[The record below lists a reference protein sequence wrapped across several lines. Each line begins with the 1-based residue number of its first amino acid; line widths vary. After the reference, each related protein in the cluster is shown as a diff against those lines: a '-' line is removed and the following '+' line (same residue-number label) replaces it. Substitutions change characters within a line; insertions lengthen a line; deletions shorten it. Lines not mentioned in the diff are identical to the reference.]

1 MRLSRASSARL
12 VIAGAAVLTAV
23 AGSAI
28 AGSAVAFGSTA
39 ANIGSASSVSSASHA
54 SDPGT
59 LIVHPAADHVH
70 GAFMA
75 PVPFSDAQCEA
86 VFAID
91 CYVPDQI
98 EAAYNLPALYSRG
111 INGKGRTIVVVDAY
125 GSPAIADD
133 LLQFDQY
140 LGLGTPPLRIVRV
153 GHVPTFDSGNADMVG
168 WAGETT
174 LDVEYA
180 HAGAP
185 AAKIVLVEVAQ
196 EDLQHLALAV
206 RYAVQHKLGDVI
218 SLSWG
223 APEQALGRNFVSSY
237 SSIFSQ
243 AASSHITIVASSGD
257 SGASGQD
264 NNGNYY
270 HHRVASWPATSPFVT
285 AVGGT
290 RLNLNASG
298 ARNGLDTAWND
309 TYSTAVNDFFFGN
322 DGPSPLAT
330 GGGKSAYYGRPGY
343 QNGVGSVTG
352 GQRGIPDI
360 SMSASC
366 SVAVNVF
373 ETFTGGQGGWTASC
387 GTSESA
393 PMFAAIVALAAQ
405 VAGHS
410 LGLINPALYALAAGH
425 AAGIVPVASGNNTVS
440 FSGVTVHGYSV
451 RRSYNLVTGLGTVN
465 GQDLVPELARSA

>member
-1 MRLSRASSARL
+1 MRLSRASSVRL
-12 VIAGAAVLTAV
+12 VVAVAAVLTVVAGSVV
-23 AGSAI
+23 AGSA
-28 AGSAVAFGSTA
+28 AALGSTA
-39 ANIGSASSVSSASHA
+39 SSASHA

-59 LIVHPAADHVH
+59 LIVHPAARHVR

-86 VFAID
+86 VFQID
-91 CYVPDQI
+91 CYVPDQV
-98 EAAYNLPALYSRG
+98 EAAYHLPALYGRG
-111 INGKGRTIVVVDAY
+111 ITGKGQTIVVIDAF
-125 GSPAIADD
+125 GSPTIADD

-140 LGLGTPPLRIVRV
+140 LGLGTPPLRIVQV
-153 GHVPTFDSGNADMVG
+153 GHVPAFDSGNADMVG
-168 WAGETT
+168 WADETT

-185 AAKIVLVEVAQ
+185 DAKIVLVEVAK

-206 RYAVQHKLGDVI
+206 RYAVQHRLGDVI

-223 APEQALGRNFVSSY
+223 EPEQALGRKFVSAY

-243 AASSHITIVASSGD
+243 AAKSHITTVASTGD

-264 NNGNYY
+264 ENGNYY
-270 HHRVASWPATSPFVT
+270 RHPVASWPATSPFVT

-298 ARNGLDTAWND
+298 ARNGLDAAWND
-309 TYSTAVNDFFFGN
+309 TYSAPVNDFFFGN
-322 DGPSPLAT
+322 DGPNPLAA

-343 QNGVGSVTG
+343 QNGVRNITG
-352 GQRGIPDI
+352 NQRGIPDI

>member
-12 VIAGAAVLTAV
+12 VVAGAAVLTAFAGGTV
-23 AGSAI
+23 AGSA
-28 AGSAVAFGSTA
+28 AAFGSTA
-39 ANIGSASSVSSASHA
+39 AHIGSAGSASHA
-54 SDPGT
+54 SDPGP
-59 LIVHPAADHVH
+59 LIVHPASDHVR

-91 CYVPDQI
+91 CYVPDQV

-111 INGKGRTIVVVDAY
+111 INGQGRTIVVVDAY
-125 GSPAIADD
+125 GSPTIADD
-133 LLQFDQY
+133 LLSFDQY
-140 LGLGTPPLRIVRV
+140 LGLGTPPLRIVQV
-153 GHVPTFDSGNADMVG
+153 GHVPTFDSSNADMVG
-168 WAGETT
+168 WAAETT

-196 EDLQHLALAV
+196 EDLQHLVLAV
-206 RYAVQHKLGDVI
+206 RYAVQHRLGDVI

-223 APEQALGRNFVSSY
+223 APEQALGRDFVSSY

-243 AASSHITIVASSGD
+243 AASRHITIVASSGD
-257 SGASGQD
+257 SGVSGQD
-264 NNGNYY
+264 DNGNYY
-270 HHRVASWPATSPFVT
+270 HHRVASWPATSPYVT

-309 TYSTAVNDFFFGN
+309 TYSTGVNDFFFGS
-322 DGPSPLAT
+322 DGPNPLAT

-343 QNGVGSVTG
+343 QKGVRSVTG

-373 ETFTGGQGGWTASC
+373 ETFTGGQGGWTANC

-440 FSGVTVHGYSV
+440 FSGATVHGYAV
-451 RRSYNLVTGLGTVN
+451 RSSYNLVTGLGTVN
-465 GQDLVPELARSA
+465 GQDLVPELAHSA

>member
-1 MRLSRASSARL
+1 MSSHPMLLSAASSARL
-12 VIAGAAVLTAV
+12 VVAAAVLTAV
-23 AGSAI
+23 AGSA
-28 AGSAVAFGSTA
+28 VALGSTA
-39 ANIGSASSVSSASHA
+39 SNASTASHA

-59 LIVHPAADHVH
+59 LVVHPAAQRVH

-86 VFAID
+86 VFRVD
-91 CYVPDQI
+91 CYVPDQV
-98 EAAYNLPALYSRG
+98 EAAYNLPALYRRG
-111 INGKGRTIVVVDAY
+111 TNGKGQTIVVVDAF
-125 GSPAIADD
+125 GSPTIADD

-140 LGLGTPPLRIVRV
+140 LGLGTPPLRIVKV
-153 GHVPTFDSGNADMVG
+153 GHVPTFNSGNGDMIG

-185 AAKIVLVEVAQ
+185 DAKIVLVEVAK
-196 EDLQHLALAV
+196 EDVQHLALAV
-206 RYAVQHKLGDVI
+206 RYAVQHKLGNVI

-223 APEQALGRNFVSSY
+223 EPEQALGRKFVSSY

-243 AASSHITIVASSGD
+243 AAKSRITILASSGD
-257 SGASGQD
+257 SGAAGQN
-264 NNGNYY
+264 NNGDYY
-270 HHRVASWPATSPFVT
+270 HQPVASWPATSPFVT

-290 RLNLNASG
+290 KLNLNASG

-309 TYSTAVNDFFFGN
+309 TYSTAVNNFFFGN
-322 DGPSPLAT
+322 DGPNPLAT
-330 GGGKSAYYGRPGY
+330 GGAKSAYYGRPGY
-343 QNGVGSVTG
+343 QGGVRSIAG
-352 GQRGIPDI
+352 GQRAIPDI

-393 PMFAAIVALAAQ
+393 PMFAAIVALADQ
-405 VAGHS
+405 VAGHP
-410 LGLINPALYALAAGH
+410 LGLVNPALYALAARH
-425 AAGIVPVASGNNTVS
+425 DPGIVPVASGNNTVS
-440 FSGVTVHGYSV
+440 FSGGTVHGYSV
-451 RRSYNLVTGLGTVN
+451 RHGYNLVTGLGTVN
-465 GQDLVPELARSA
+465 GRYLVPELAHSASHL

>member
-1 MRLSRASSARL
+1 MLLSRARSAGL
-12 VIAGAAVLTAV
+12 VVAAAAVLTAV
-23 AGSAI
+23 T
-28 AGSAVAFGSTA
+28 GSAVALGSTA
-39 ANIGSASSVSSASHA
+39 GNASSVSRA
-54 SDPGT
+54 SDPGA
-59 LIVHPAADHVH
+59 IVVHPAAGQVR

-86 VFAID
+86 VFRLD
-91 CYVPDQI
+91 CFVPDQV

-111 INGKGRTIVVVDAY
+111 TTGKGQTIVVVDAF
-125 GSPAIADD
+125 GSPTIADD

-140 LGLGTPPLRIVRV
+140 LGLGTPALRIVQV
-153 GHVPTFDSGNADMVG
+153 GHVPTFNSGNGDMVG
-168 WAGETT
+168 WAAETT

-185 AAKIVLVEVAQ
+185 AAKIVLVEVAK

-206 RYAVQHKLGDVI
+206 RYAVQHKLGSVI

-223 APEQALGRNFVSSY
+223 APEQVLGRDFVSSY

-257 SGASGQD
+257 SGASGQND
-264 NNGNYY
+264 NGDFYR
-270 HHRVASWPATSPFVT
+270 HPVALWPATSPFVT

-309 TYSTAVNDFFFGN
+309 TYSTAVNNFFFGN
-322 DGPSPLAT
+322 DGPNPLAT

-343 QNGVGSVTG
+343 QSGVRGVTG
-352 GQRGIPDI
+352 SRRGIPDI

-366 SVAVNVF
+366 SVAVSVF

-393 PMFAAIVALAAQ
+393 PMFAAIVALADQ
-405 VAGHS
+405 VAGHP
-410 LGLINPALYALAAGH
+410 LGPVNPALYALAAKH
-425 AAGIVPVASGNNTVS
+425 APGIVAVASGNNTVS
-440 FSGVTVHGYSV
+440 FPGGKVHGYSV
-451 RRSYNLVTGLGTVN
+451 RHGYNLVTGLGTVN
-465 GQDLVPELARSA
+465 GKYLVPELAHAA

>member
-1 MRLSRASSARL
+1 MLLSRARSAGL
-12 VIAGAAVLTAV
+12 VVAAAAVLTAV
-23 AGSAI
+23 T
-28 AGSAVAFGSTA
+28 GSAVALGSTA
-39 ANIGSASSVSSASHA
+39 GNASSAVALGSTAGNASRA
-54 SDPGT
+54 SDPGA
-59 LIVHPAADHVH
+59 IVVHPAAGQVR

-86 VFAID
+86 VFGID
-91 CYVPDQI
+91 CFVPDQV

-111 INGKGRTIVVVDAY
+111 TTGKGQTIVVVDAF
-125 GSPAIADD
+125 GSPTIADD
-133 LLQFDQY
+133 LLQFDQN
-140 LGLGTPPLRIVRV
+140 LGLGTPALRIVQV
-153 GHVPTFDSGNADMVG
+153 GHVPTFNSGNGDMVG
-168 WAGETT
+168 WAAETT

-185 AAKIVLVEVAQ
+185 AAKIVLVEVAK

-206 RYAVQHKLGDVI
+206 RYAVQHKLGRVI

-223 APEQALGRNFVSSY
+223 APEQALGRDFVNSY

-257 SGASGQD
+257 SGAAGQD
-264 NNGNYY
+264 ENGNYY
-270 HHRVASWPATSPFVT
+270 RHPVASWPATSPFVT

-298 ARNGLDTAWND
+298 ARNSSDAAWND
-309 TYSTAVNDFFFGN
+309 TYSPAVNNFFFGN
-322 DGPSPLAT
+322 DGPNPLAT

-343 QNGVGSVTG
+343 QNGVRNIAGNK
-352 GQRGIPDI
+352 RGIPDI

-393 PMFAAIVALAAQ
+393 PMFAAIVALADQ
-405 VAGHS
+405 VAGHP
-410 LGLINPALYALAAGH
+410 LGLVNPALYALAARH
-425 AAGIVPVASGNNTVS
+425 APGIVPVASGNNTVS
-440 FSGVTVHGYSV
+440 FSGGKVHGYSV
-451 RRSYNLVTGLGTVN
+451 RHGYNLVTGLGTVN
-465 GQDLVPELARSA
+465 GRYLVPELARSA

>member
-1 MRLSRASSARL
+1 MRWSRTSSARL
-12 VIAGAAVLTAV
+12 VVAVAAVLAAV
-23 AGSAI
+23 AGSAV
-28 AGSAVAFGSTA
+28 AGRAVAFGSTA
-39 ANIGSASSVSSASHA
+39 TNIGSASSASHA

-75 PVPFSDAQCEA
+75 PVPFTDSQCEA
-86 VFAID
+86 VFGID
-91 CYVPDQI
+91 CFVPDQI
-98 EAAYNLPALYSRG
+98 EAAYNLPALYAHG
-111 INGKGRTIVVVDAY
+111 ITGKGRTIVIVDAF
-125 GSPAIADD
+125 GSPTIADD
-133 LLQFDQY
+133 LLQFDQN
-140 LGLGTPPLRIVRV
+140 LGLGTPSLRIVRV

-168 WAGETT
+168 WAAEST

-223 APEQALGRNFVSSY
+223 EPEQALGRAFVSSY

-257 SGASGQD
+257 SGVSGQN

-270 HHRVASWPATSPFVT
+270 HHPVASWPATSPFVT

-309 TYSTAVNDFFFGN
+309 TYSTAVNNFFFGN
-322 DGPSPLAT
+322 DGPNPLAT
-330 GGGKSAYYGRPGY
+330 GGAKSAYNGRPGY
-343 QNGVGSVTG
+343 QNGVRSVTG

-451 RRSYNLVTGLGTVN
+451 RHSYNLVTGLGTVN
-465 GQDLVPELARSA
+465 GQDLVPELAHSA

>member
-1 MRLSRASSARL
+1 MRLSGVRCARL
-12 VIAGAAVLTAV
+12 VVGVAAVLTAV
-23 AGSAI
+23 AGSA
-28 AGSAVAFGSTA
+28 VTLGSTA
-39 ANIGSASSVSSASHA
+39 SNASAASHAGNASHA

-59 LIVHPAADHVH
+59 LVVHPDAHVRD
-70 GAFMA
+70 GFMA

-86 VFAID
+86 VFRID
-91 CYVPDQI
+91 CYVPDQV
-98 EAAYNLPALYSRG
+98 EAAYNLPALYGRG
-111 INGKGRTIVVVDAY
+111 ITGKGQTIVVVDAF
-125 GSPAIADD
+125 GSPTIADD

-140 LGLGTPPLRIVRV
+140 LGLGTPPLRIVKV
-153 GHVPTFDSGNADMVG
+153 GHVPTFDSGNADMIG
-168 WAGETT
+168 WANETT

-185 AAKIVLVEVAQ
+185 DAKIVLVEVAKD
-196 EDLQHLALAV
+196 DLQHLALAV
-206 RYAVQHKLGDVI
+206 RYAVQHRLGDVI

-223 APEQALGRNFVSSY
+223 EPEQALGRKFVSSY

-264 NNGNYY
+264 ENGNYY
-270 HHRVASWPATSPFVT
+270 HHPVASWPATSPFVT

-290 RLNLNASG
+290 RLNLNAIG

-322 DGPSPLAT
+322 DGPNPLAT

-343 QNGVGSVTG
+343 QNGVRNVTG
-352 GQRGIPDI
+352 NQRGIPDI

-393 PMFAAIVALAAQ
+393 PMFAAIIALADQA
-405 VAGHS
+405 AGHP
-410 LGLINPALYALAAGH
+410 LGLVNPALYALAARH
-425 AAGIVPVASGNNTVS
+425 APGIVPVASGNNTVS
-440 FSGVTVHGYSV
+440 FPGGTVHGYSV
-451 RRSYNLVTGLGTVN
+451 RHGYNLVTGLGTVN
-465 GQDLVPELARSA
+465 GRYLVSELARSA

>member
-12 VIAGAAVLTAV
+12 AVAVAAVLTA
-23 AGSAI
+23 A
-28 AGSAVAFGSTA
+28 AGSAVAGSAAALGSTA
-39 ANIGSASSVSSASHA
+39 SNASHA

-59 LIVHPAADHVH
+59 LIVHPAAQDVRR
-70 GAFMA
+70 AFMA

-86 VFAID
+86 VFQID
-91 CYVPDQI
+91 CHVPDQI
-98 EAAYNLPALYSRG
+98 EAAYNLPALYGRG
-111 INGKGRTIVVVDAY
+111 ITGKGQTIVVVDAF
-125 GSPAIADD
+125 GSPTIADD

-140 LGLGTPPLRIVRV
+140 LGLGTPPLRIVKV
-153 GHVPTFDSGNADMVG
+153 GHVPTFDSGNGDMIG
-168 WAGETT
+168 WASETT

-185 AAKIVLVEVAQ
+185 DAKIVLVEVAK

-206 RYAVQHKLGDVI
+206 QYAVQHKLGDVI

-223 APEQALGRNFVSSY
+223 EPEQALGRNFVSSY

-257 SGASGQD
+257 SGAAGQD

-270 HHRVASWPATSPFVT
+270 RHPVASWPATSPFVT

-290 RLNLNASG
+290 KLNLTASG
-298 ARNGLDTAWND
+298 GRNGLDAAWND
-309 TYSTAVNDFFFGN
+309 TYSPAVNNFFFGN
-322 DGPSPLAT
+322 DGPNPLAT

-343 QNGVGSVTG
+343 QNGVRSVTG
-352 GQRGIPDI
+352 NLRGIPDI

-393 PMFAAIVALAAQ
+393 PMFAAIVALADQ
-405 VAGHS
+405 VAGHP
-410 LGLINPALYALAAGH
+410 LGLINPALYALAASH
-425 AAGIVPVASGNNTVS
+425 APGIVPVASGNNTVS
-440 FSGVTVHGYSV
+440 FSGGKVHGYSV
-451 RRSYNLVTGLGTVN
+451 RHGYNLVTGLGTVN
-465 GQDLVPELARSA
+465 GQYLVPELARSA

>member
-12 VIAGAAVLTAV
+12 AVAAAAVLAAV
-23 AGSAI
+23 AGGTVAAGTASAASN
-28 AGSAVAFGSTA
+28 AGGA
-39 ANIGSASSVSSASHA
+39 AGAGHA

-59 LIVHPAADHVH
+59 LTVHPAATSVH

-86 VFAID
+86 TFEVKCF
-91 CYVPDQI
+91 VPDQV
-98 EAAYNLPALYSRG
+98 EAAYNLPSLYKSG
-111 INGKGRTIVVVDAY
+111 INGKGRTIVVVDAF
-125 GSPAIADD
+125 GSPTIAND

-140 LGLGTPPLRIVRV
+140 LGLGTPSLRIVKV
-153 GHVPTFDSGNADMVG
+153 GKVPGFNPGNGDMVG
-168 WAGETT
+168 WAGETS

-185 AAKIVLVEVAQ
+185 AAKLVLVEVAK
-196 EDLQHLALAV
+196 ENLQQLSLGV

-223 APEQALGRNFVSSY
+223 VPEQSLGRAFINTY
-237 SSIFSQ
+237 GSIFSQ
-243 AASSHITIVASSGD
+243 AAKKHISVVVSSGD
-257 SGASGQD
+257 SGASGQGS
-264 NNGNYY
+264 NGYY
-270 HHRVASWPATSPFVT
+270 RHPVASWPATSPYVT

-290 RLNLNASG
+290 KLNLNASG
-298 ARNGLDTAWND
+298 GRNGHDAAWND
-309 TYSTAVNDFFFGN
+309 TYSSAVNNFFFG
-322 DGPSPLAT
+322 DAGPNPLAT
-330 GGGKSAYYGRPGY
+330 GGGKSAYYARPSY
-343 QNGVGSVTG
+343 QKGVRGVTG
-352 GQRGIPDI
+352 GVRGIPDI

-373 ETFTGGQGGWTASC
+373 ETYSGGQGGWTASC

-393 PMFAAIVALAAQ
+393 PMFAAIVALADQ
-405 VAGHS
+405 KAGRS
-410 LGLINPALYALAAGH
+410 LGLINPALYALAARH

-451 RRSYNLVTGLGTVN
+451 KKGYNLVTGLGSVN
-465 GQDLVPELARSA
+465 GKLFVPELAQAA

>member
-1 MRLSRASSARL
+1 MRLSRASSSWL
-12 VIAGAAVLTAV
+12 VVAVAAVLTAV
-23 AGSAI
+23 AGGA
-28 AGSAVAFGSTA
+28 AALGSA
-39 ANIGSASSVSSASHA
+39 ASNASSASHA

-59 LIVHPAADHVH
+59 LIVHPAAHQVR

-86 VFAID
+86 VFQID
-91 CYVPDQI
+91 CYVPDQV
-98 EAAYNLPALYSRG
+98 EAAYNLPGLYGRG
-111 INGKGRTIVVVDAY
+111 ITGKGRTIVVVDAF
-125 GSPAIADD
+125 GSPTIADD

-140 LGLGTPPLRIVRV
+140 LGLGTPPLRIVQV
-153 GHVPTFDSGNADMVG
+153 GHVPAFDSGNADMAG
-168 WAGETT
+168 WASETT

-185 AAKIVLVEVAQ
+185 DAKIVLVEVAE

-223 APEQALGRNFVSSY
+223 EPEQALGREFVSAY

-264 NNGNYY
+264 ENGSYY
-270 HHRVASWPATSPFVT
+270 RHPVANWPATSPFVT

-290 RLNLNASG
+290 KLNLNASG
-298 ARNGLDTAWND
+298 ARNGLDAAWND

-322 DGPSPLAT
+322 DGPNPLAT

-343 QNGVGSVTG
+343 QNGVRNVTG
-352 GQRGIPDI
+352 NQRGIPDI

-373 ETFTGGQGGWTASC
+373 ETFTGGHGGWTASC

-393 PMFAAIVALAAQ
+393 PMFAAIVALADQ
-405 VAGHS
+405 VAGHP
-410 LGLINPALYALAAGH
+410 LGLINPALYALAARH
-425 AAGIVPVASGNNTVS
+425 APGIVPVASGNNTVS
-440 FSGVTVHGYSV
+440 FSGGTVHGYSV
-451 RRSYNLVTGLGTVN
+451 RHGYNLVSGLGTVN
-465 GQDLVPELARSA
+465 GQYLAPELARSA

>member
-1 MRLSRASSARL
+1 MRLSGARSGRL
-12 VIAGAAVLTAV
+12 MVGVAAVLTAV
-23 AGSAI
+23 AGSA
-28 AGSAVAFGSTA
+28 VALSSGVALGSTA
-39 ANIGSASSVSSASHA
+39 SNVSSASHA

-59 LIVHPAADHVH
+59 LVVHPAANHVR

-75 PVPFSDAQCEA
+75 PVPFSDAQCES
-86 VFAID
+86 VFRID
-91 CYVPDQI
+91 CYVPDQV
-98 EAAYNLPALYSRG
+98 EAAYKLPALYRRG
-111 INGKGRTIVVVDAY
+111 TTGKGQTIVVVDAF
-125 GSPAIADD
+125 GSPTIADD

-153 GHVPTFDSGNADMVG
+153 GHVPAFDSGNADMIG
-168 WAGETT
+168 WASETT

-185 AAKIVLVEVAQ
+185 DAKIVLVEVAK

-223 APEQALGRNFVSSY
+223 EPEQALGRKFVSSY

-270 HHRVASWPATSPFVT
+270 RHPVASWPATSPFVT

-290 RLNLNASG
+290 KLNLNASG
-298 ARNGLDTAWND
+298 ARNGPDAAWND
-309 TYSTAVNDFFFGN
+309 TYSHAVNDFFFGN
-322 DGPSPLAT
+322 DGPNPLAT

-343 QNGVGSVTG
+343 QNGVRNVTG
-352 GQRGIPDI
+352 NQRGIPDI

-393 PMFAAIVALAAQ
+393 PMFAAIVALADQ
-405 VAGHS
+405 VAGHP
-410 LGLINPALYALAAGH
+410 LGPVNPALYALAARH
-425 AAGIVPVASGNNTVS
+425 APGIVPVASGNNTVS
-440 FSGVTVHGYSV
+440 FSGGTVHGFSV
-451 RRSYNLVTGLGTVN
+451 RHGYNLVTGLGTVN
-465 GQDLVPELARSA
+465 GQYLVPELARSA

>member
-12 VIAGAAVLTAV
+12 VVAVAAVLTAV
-23 AGSAI
+23 ATSTA
-28 AGSAVAFGSTA
+28 ALGSTA
-39 ANIGSASSVSSASHA
+39 SNASHA

-59 LIVHPAADHVH
+59 FVVHPAAHDVR

-86 VFAID
+86 VFRID

-98 EAAYNLPALYSRG
+98 EAAYNLPALYGRG
-111 INGKGRTIVVVDAY
+111 ITGRGQTIVVVDAF
-125 GSPAIADD
+125 GSPTIADD

-140 LGLGTPPLRIVRV
+140 LGLGTPPMRIVRV
-153 GHVPTFDSGNADMVG
+153 GHVPTFDSGNADMIG
-168 WAGETT
+168 WASETT

-185 AAKIVLVEVAQ
+185 DAKIVLVEVAKD
-196 EDLQHLALAV
+196 DLQHLALAV

-223 APEQALGRNFVSSY
+223 EPEQALGRELVSSY

-243 AASSHITIVASSGD
+243 AARSHITIVASSGD
-257 SGASGQD
+257 SGAAGQD
-264 NNGNYY
+264 ENGNYY
-270 HHRVASWPATSPFVT
+270 RRPVASWPATSPFVT

-298 ARNGLDTAWND
+298 ARNGSDAAWND
-309 TYSTAVNDFFFGN
+309 TYRPAVNNFFFGN
-322 DGPSPLAT
+322 DGPNPLAT

-343 QNGVGSVTG
+343 QNGVRNIVGH
-352 GQRGIPDI
+352 QRGIPDI

-393 PMFAAIVALAAQ
+393 PMFAAIIALADQA
-405 VAGHS
+405 AGHP
-410 LGLINPALYALAAGH
+410 LGLVNPALYALAARH
-425 AAGIVPVASGNNTVS
+425 APGIVPVASGNNTVS
-440 FSGVTVHGYSV
+440 FSGRTVHGYSV
-451 RRSYNLVTGLGTVN
+451 RHGYNLVTGLGTVN
-465 GQDLVPELARSA
+465 GRYLVSELARSA

>member
-12 VIAGAAVLTAV
+12 VVAVAAVLTAV
-23 AGSAI
+23 AGSTA
-28 AGSAVAFGSTA
+28 AGSTA
-39 ANIGSASSVSSASHA
+39 ALGSTASNASSASHA
-54 SDPGT
+54 GDPGT
-59 LIVHPAADHVH
+59 LIVHP
-70 GAFMA
+70 GAHRVRAGFMA
-75 PVPFSDAQCEA
+75 PVPFSNAQCEA
-86 VFAID
+86 VFRID
-91 CYVPDQI
+91 CYVPDQV
-98 EAAYNLPALYSRG
+98 EAAYNLPGLYGRG
-111 INGKGRTIVVVDAY
+111 ITGKGQTIAVVDAF
-125 GSPAIADD
+125 GSPTIADD
-133 LLQFDQY
+133 LHQFDQY

-153 GHVPTFDSGNADMVG
+153 GHVPTFDSSNGDMIG
-168 WAGETT
+168 WANEST

-185 AAKIVLVEVAQ
+185 DAKIVLVEVAKD
-196 EDLQHLALAV
+196 DLQHLASAV
-206 RYAVQHKLGDVI
+206 RYAVQHKLGNVI

-223 APEQALGRNFVSSY
+223 EPEQAIGRKLVSSY

-264 NNGNYY
+264 ENGNYY
-270 HHRVASWPATSPFVT
+270 RHPVASWPATSPFVT

-298 ARNGLDTAWND
+298 ARNGPDTAWND
-309 TYSTAVNDFFFGN
+309 TYSDAVNNFFFGN
-322 DGPSPLAT
+322 EGPNPLAT

-343 QNGVGSVTG
+343 QNGVRNVTG
-352 GQRGIPDI
+352 NQRGIPDI

-393 PMFAAIVALAAQ
+393 PMFAAIVALADQ
-405 VAGHS
+405 VAGHP
-410 LGLINPALYALAAGH
+410 LGLVNPALYALAARH
-425 AAGIVPVASGNNTVS
+425 APGIVSVASGNNTVS
-440 FSGVTVHGYSV
+440 FSGGTVHGYSV
-451 RRSYNLVTGLGTVN
+451 RHGYNLVTGLGTVN
-465 GQDLVPELARSA
+465 GRYLVPELARSA

>member
-1 MRLSRASSARL
+1 MRLSRASSVRL
-12 VIAGAAVLTAV
+12 VVAVAAVLTAV
-23 AGSAI
+23 AGSTA
-28 AGSAVAFGSTA
+28 ALGSTA
-39 ANIGSASSVSSASHA
+39 SNASRP

-59 LIVHPAADHVH
+59 SIVYPAVHHVR

-75 PVPFSDAQCEA
+75 PVPFSDPQCEA
-86 VFAID
+86 VFRID

-98 EAAYNLPALYSRG
+98 EAAYNLPALYDRG
-111 INGKGRTIVVVDAY
+111 ITGKGQTIVVIDAF
-125 GSPAIADD
+125 GSPTIADD

-140 LGLGTPPLRIVRV
+140 LGLGTPPLRIVKV
-153 GHVPTFDSGNADMVG
+153 GHVPTFDSGNADMIG
-168 WAGETT
+168 WASETT

-185 AAKIVLVEVAQ
+185 DAKIVLLEVAKD
-196 EDLQHLALAV
+196 DLQHLALAV

-223 APEQALGRNFVSSY
+223 EPEPALGREFVSSY

-243 AASSHITIVASSGD
+243 AARSHITIVASSGD
-257 SGASGQD
+257 SGAAGQD
-264 NNGNYY
+264 ENGNYY
-270 HHRVASWPATSPFVT
+270 RHPVASWPATSPFVT

-298 ARNGLDTAWND
+298 ARNGSDAAWND
-309 TYSTAVNDFFFGN
+309 TYSHSVNNFFFGN
-322 DGPSPLAT
+322 DGPNPLAT
-330 GGGKSAYYGRPGY
+330 GGGKSAYYGRPRY
-343 QNGVGSVTG
+343 QNGVRNIAGH
-352 GQRGIPDI
+352 QRGIPDI

-393 PMFAAIVALAAQ
+393 PMFAAIIALADQA
-405 VAGHS
+405 AGHP
-410 LGLINPALYALAAGH
+410 LGLVNPALYALAARH
-425 AAGIVPVASGNNTVS
+425 APGIVPVASGNNTVS
-440 FSGVTVHGYSV
+440 FSGGTVHGYSV
-451 RRSYNLVTGLGTVN
+451 RHGYNLVTGLGTVN
-465 GQDLVPELARSA
+465 GRYLVSELARSA

>member
-12 VIAGAAVLTAV
+12 VVAVAAVLTAV
-23 AGSAI
+23 AG
-28 AGSAVAFGSTA
+28 GAVALGSTA
-39 ANIGSASSVSSASHA
+39 ALGGTASHT

-59 LIVHPAADHVH
+59 LIVHPAAHHVR

-75 PVPFSDAQCEA
+75 PVPFTDAQCEA
-86 VFAID
+86 VFGID
-91 CYVPDQI
+91 CYVPDQV
-98 EAAYNLPALYSRG
+98 EAAYNLPALYRRG
-111 INGKGRTIVVVDAY
+111 VTGKGETIVIVDAF
-125 GSPAIADD
+125 GSPTIADD

-140 LGLGTPPLRIVRV
+140 LGLGTPPLRIVQV
-153 GHVPTFDSGNADMVG
+153 GHVPAFDSGNADMIG

-185 AAKIVLVEVAQ
+185 DAKIVLVEAAKDDIQ
-196 EDLQHLALAV
+196 QLALAV
-206 RYAVQHKLGDVI
+206 RYAVQHRLGGVI

-223 APEQALGRNFVSSY
+223 EPEQALGRKLVSSY

-243 AASSHITIVASSGD
+243 AARSHITIVASSGD
-257 SGASGQD
+257 SGASGQGD
-264 NNGNYY
+264 NGNYY
-270 HHRVASWPATSPFVT
+270 RHPVVSWPATSPFVT

-309 TYSTAVNDFFFGN
+309 TYSTAVNDFFFGH
-322 DGPSPLAT
+322 DGPDPLAT

-343 QNGVGSVTG
+343 QNGVRNVTG
-352 GQRGIPDI
+352 NQRGIPDI

-373 ETFTGGQGGWTASC
+373 ETYTGGNGGWTASC

-393 PMFAAIVALAAQ
+393 PMFAAIIALAGQ
-405 VAGHS
+405 VAGHP
-410 LGLINPALYALAAGH
+410 LGLVNPALYALAARH
-425 AAGIVPVASGNNTVS
+425 APGIVPVASGNNTVS
-440 FSGVTVHGYSV
+440 FPGGTVHGYSV
-451 RRSYNLVTGLGTVN
+451 RHGYNLVTGLGTVN
-465 GQDLVPELARSA
+465 GRYLVPELASSA

>member
-1 MRLSRASSARL
+1 MRLSRATSARL
-12 VIAGAAVLTAV
+12 VVGVAAVLTAV
-23 AGSAI
+23 AGSAV
-28 AGSAVAFGSTA
+28 ALSSAVALGSTA
-39 ANIGSASSVSSASHA
+39 SNVSSTSHA

-59 LIVHPAADHVH
+59 LVVHPAANHVR

-75 PVPFSDAQCEA
+75 PVPFSDAQCES
-86 VFAID
+86 VFRID
-91 CYVPDQI
+91 CYVPDQV
-98 EAAYNLPALYSRG
+98 EAAYKLPALYRRG
-111 INGKGRTIVVVDAY
+111 TTGKGQTIVVVDAF
-125 GSPAIADD
+125 GSPTIADD

-140 LGLGTPPLRIVRV
+140 LGLGTPPLRIVQV
-153 GHVPTFDSGNADMVG
+153 GHVPAFDSGNADMIG
-168 WAGETT
+168 WASETT

-185 AAKIVLVEVAQ
+185 DAKIVLVEVAK

-223 APEQALGRNFVSSY
+223 VPEQALGRKFVSSY

-270 HHRVASWPATSPFVT
+270 RHPVASWPATSPFVT

-290 RLNLNASG
+290 KLNLNASG
-298 ARNGLDTAWND
+298 ARNGPDAAWND
-309 TYSTAVNDFFFGN
+309 TYSHAVNDFFFGN
-322 DGPSPLAT
+322 DGPNPLAT

-343 QNGVGSVTG
+343 QNGVRNVTG
-352 GQRGIPDI
+352 NQRGIPDI

-373 ETFTGGQGGWTASC
+373 ETYTGGNGGWTASC

-393 PMFAAIVALAAQ
+393 PMFAAIIALAGQ
-405 VAGHS
+405 EAGHP
-410 LGLINPALYALAAGH
+410 LGLVNPALYALAASN
-425 AAGIVPVASGNNTVS
+425 APGIVPVASGNNTVS
-440 FSGVTVHGYSV
+440 FPGGTVRGYSV
-451 RRSYNLVTGLGTVN
+451 RHGYNLVTGLGTVN
-465 GQDLVPELARSA
+465 GRYLVPELASSA